1 MAEVTLESIS
11 KQFGDVTAVDDIDLT
26 VGEGEI
32 LGVVGPSGCGKTTT
46 LRTIA
51 GFETPTSGRVLF
63 DGSDMTHVP
72 PENRNV
78 GLVFQSYALFNNM
91 TVLGNVAFGLKMQGV
106 DSAERRERAME
117 LLELLD
123 IEELAERDP
132 RHLSGGQQQRVGL
145 ARALAIE
152 PAIIL
157 LDEPLTGL
165 DAKLKERLEREI
177 GTLLDELGVTALYV
191 THDQEE
197 AMIMCDRI
205 AVMNKGEI
213 EQIGTPREIYEEPAN
228 EFVADFVGTANLLD
242 ARVTDDTVDL
252 GFTELPVD
260 DVGASPGSVRVLI
273 RPDDVT
279 IGEGPYDVQ
288 VSSVFYVGEEI
299 RASGKLPDGQELAL
313 QLDKSLSEVSR
324 GDTISISIDLEDIHI
339 IEPDK

>member
-11 KQFGDVTAVDDIDLT
+11 KRFGDVTAVDEVNLT
-26 VGEGEI
+26 VEEGEI

-46 LRTIA
+46 LRVIA
-51 GFETPTSGRVLF
+51 GFETPTAGRVMF
-63 DGSDMTHVP
+63 DDEEMTHVP
-72 PENRNV
+72 PEKRNV

-91 TVLGNVAFGLKMQGV
+91 TVLGNVAFGLKMQGI
-106 DSAERRERAME
+106 DKADRRQRAME

-123 IEELAERDP
+123 IEELADRDP
-132 RHLSGGQQQRVGL
+132 RNLSGGQQQRVGL

-177 GTLLDELGVTALYV
+177 GTLLDDLGVTALYV

-205 AVMNKGEI
+205 AVMNEGEI
-213 EQIGTPREIYEEPAN
+213 EQIGTAREIYEEPAN

-242 ARVTDDTVDL
+242 ARISDDYVDL
-252 GFTELPVD
+252 GFTELPMDGVSASA
-260 DVGASPGSVRVLI
+260 GAVRVLV
-273 RPDDVT
+273 RPDDIVV
-279 IGEGPYDVQ
+279 GEGPYDVE
-288 VSSVFYVGEEI
+288 VSSLFYVGEEI
-299 RASGKLPDGQELAL
+299 RATGVLPDGQELAL
-313 QLDKSLSEVSR
+313 QLDKSMAGVSN
-324 GDTISISIDLEDIHI
+324 GDTISIDIDLEDIHI
-339 IEPDK
+339 IEPGG